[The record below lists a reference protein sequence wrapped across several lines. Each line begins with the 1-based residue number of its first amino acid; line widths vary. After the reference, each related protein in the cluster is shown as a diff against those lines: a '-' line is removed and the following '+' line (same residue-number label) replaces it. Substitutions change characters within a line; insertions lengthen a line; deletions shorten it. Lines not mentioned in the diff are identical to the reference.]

1 LPATPNA
8 VGLLPREFNIV
19 ELKSLK
25 LGPFRKRM
33 DTQRRIERAAALIA
47 NSKYVVALT
56 GAGISTPS
64 GVPDFRSP
72 GSGLWEKVN
81 PILMASTF
89 SFRLQPQAFYE
100 WARPLARKLLEA
112 EPNPAH
118 RALAK
123 LEDMGLLKAV
133 ITQNIDDLHQ
143 KAGSRR
149 VLELHGNMRQA
160 TCLKCHRVV
169 STHGMME
176 RFLEGEEVPNCS
188 CGGLLKPNVV
198 LIGEP
203 LPRWVLLEAWGEAER
218 CDLMLVVG
226 SSLEIA
232 PAAEIPFVALRCGA
246 KAIVVNYQPTPL
258 DSQAE
263 VVIRKD
269 VAEVLPRIIGQ
280 VGRLVDRY
288 IGKSVDR

>member
-1 LPATPNA
+1 MA
-8 VGLLPREFNIV
+8 
-19 ELKSLK
+19 
-25 LGPFRKRM
+25 
-33 DTQRRIERAAALIA
+33 TQRQIEQAAALIV
-47 NSKYVVALT
+47 NSKHAVALT

-64 GVPDFRSP
+64 GIPDFRSP

-81 PILMASTF
+81 PLLVASSF

-100 WARPLARKLLEA
+100 WARPLARRLLAA

-118 RALAK
+118 RALAG
-123 LEDMGLLKAV
+123 LEEIGLLKAI

-160 TCLKCHRVV
+160 TCLKCRKVV
-169 STHGMME
+169 AMQGMME
-176 RFLEGEEVPNCS
+176 QFIEGGEVPNCS

-198 LIGEP
+198 LIGEQ

-226 SSLEIA
+226 SSLEIV
-232 PAAEIPFVALRCGA
+232 PAAEIPFVAGRHGA

-258 DSQAE
+258 DSQAD
-263 VVIRKD
+263 VVIHED
-269 VAEVLPRIIGQ
+269 VAEVLPQIVEQ
-280 VGRLVDRY
+280 VGRLTNG
-288 IGKSVDR
+288 IA

>member
-1 LPATPNA
+1 
-8 VGLLPREFNIV
+8 
-19 ELKSLK
+19 
-25 LGPFRKRM
+25 M
-33 DTQRRIERAAALIA
+33 DTQRKIEQAAALIA
-47 NSKYVVALT
+47 SSKYVIALT
-56 GAGISTPS
+56 GAGISTSS
-64 GVPDFRSP
+64 GIPDFRSP

-81 PILMASTF
+81 PMLVASSF

-118 RALAK
+118 RALAE
-123 LEDMGLLKAV
+123 LEEMGVLKAV
-133 ITQNIDDLHQ
+133 ITQNIDNLHQ
-143 KAGSRR
+143 KAGSKR

-160 TCLKCHRVV
+160 TCLKCRKVV
-169 STHGMME
+169 STQGMIE
-176 RFLEGEEVPNCS
+176 RFLEEGEVPNCQ

-232 PAAEIPFVALRCGA
+232 PASEIPFVALRCGA
-246 KAIVVNYQPTPL
+246 KSIVVNYQPTPL
-258 DSQAE
+258 DSQAD
-263 VVIRKD
+263 VVIHED
-269 VAEVLPRIIGQ
+269 VAEVLPQIIGEC
-280 VGRLVDRY
+280 RDRANY
-288 IGKSVDR
+288 R

>member
-1 LPATPNA
+1 
-8 VGLLPREFNIV
+8 
-19 ELKSLK
+19 
-25 LGPFRKRM
+25 M
-33 DTQRRIERAAALIA
+33 DTQQQIEQAAALIA
-47 NSKYVVALT
+47 SSNYVVALT

-64 GVPDFRSP
+64 GIPDFRSP
-72 GSGLWEKVN
+72 GTGLWEKVN
-81 PILMASTF
+81 PMLVASAF

-118 RALAK
+118 RALAE
-123 LEDMGLLKAV
+123 LEEMGLLKTV

-143 KAGSRR
+143 KAGSKR

-160 TCLKCHRVV
+160 TCLKCRKVV
-169 STHGMME
+169 STQSMME
-176 RFLEGEEVPNCS
+176 RFLEEGEVPNCQ

-246 KAIVVNYQPTPL
+246 KAIVVNLQPAPL
-258 DSQAE
+258 DSQAD
-263 VVIRKD
+263 VVIHQD
-269 VAEVLPRIIGQ
+269 VAEVLPQIVGQ
-280 VGRLVDRY
+280 VGRLVNW
-288 IGKSVDR
+288 

>member
-1 LPATPNA
+1 MA
-8 VGLLPREFNIV
+8 
-19 ELKSLK
+19 
-25 LGPFRKRM
+25 
-33 DTQRRIERAAALIA
+33 TQRQIEQAAALIV
-47 NSKYVVALT
+47 NSKHAVALT

-64 GVPDFRSP
+64 GSP

-81 PILMASTF
+81 PLLVASSF

-100 WARPLARKLLEA
+100 WARPLARRLLAA

-118 RALAK
+118 RALAG
-123 LEDMGLLKAV
+123 LEEIGLLKAI

-160 TCLKCHRVV
+160 TCLKCRKVV
-169 STHGMME
+169 AMQGMME
-176 RFLEGEEVPNCS
+176 QFIEGGEVPNCS

-198 LIGEP
+198 LIGEQ

-226 SSLEIA
+226 SSLEIV
-232 PAAEIPFVALRCGA
+232 PAAEIPFVAGRHGA

-258 DSQAE
+258 DSQAD
-263 VVIRKD
+263 VVIHED
-269 VAEVLPRIIGQ
+269 VAEVLPQIVEQ
-280 VGRLVDRY
+280 VGRLTNG
-288 IGKSVDR
+288 IA